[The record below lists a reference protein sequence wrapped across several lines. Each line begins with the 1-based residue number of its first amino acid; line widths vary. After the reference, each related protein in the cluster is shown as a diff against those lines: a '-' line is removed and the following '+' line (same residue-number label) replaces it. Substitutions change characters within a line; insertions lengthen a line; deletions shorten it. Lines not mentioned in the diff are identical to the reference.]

1 MFFRIFRALKLDAT
15 LFEEVESRE
24 DLNLETWGIIIG
36 LGLLPALAMLILLIF
51 ESSFSFW
58 YILLFTIAIPFIIIL
73 SFLINIGVTWFIG
86 SKAFS
91 GMASFNELRRA
102 LTYSYVPLILIII
115 PCVNVLVF
123 IWSLVIAFVAI
134 RQTMDISNG
143 KAIGVL
149 IIANVLAYIPIACLG
164 SVIMSGLDIFSSIF
178 L

>member
-73 SFLINIGVTWFIG
+73 SFLINIFQFT
-86 SKAFS
+86 
-91 GMASFNELRRA
+91 FN
-102 LTYSYVPLILIII
+102 
-115 PCVNVLVF
+115 F
-123 IWSLVIAFVAI
+123 
-134 RQTMDISNG
+134 
-143 KAIGVL
+143 
-149 IIANVLAYIPIACLG
+149 
-164 SVIMSGLDIFSSIF
+164 
-178 L
+178 